1 MNEYN
6 LKTNIREVTL
16 SALLIAIVFLTTKLI
31 NIQLGGS
38 SGTLVH
44 VGTAALWIAGFLFGK
59 KQGAIAGGIGMG
71 LFDLL
76 SPYAVWAPFTFVI
89 RLVMGYLAGKIAY
102 DKGKNGENIIWN
114 VAAIVVSGAWMVAGY
129 YIAEGLIYGNWIAP
143 VASIPANLIEIAFGC
158 AALPIVYA
166 IKKSKVILNQAR

>member
-6 LKTNIREVTL
+6 LKTNIGEITL
-16 SALLIAIVFLTTKLI
+16 SAILIAIVFLTTKLI

-44 VGTAALWIAGFLFGK
+44 VGTAALWVAAFIFGK
-59 KQGAIAGGIGMG
+59 KQGAIAGGFGMG

-76 SPYAVWAPFTFVI
+76 SPYAIWAPFTFVI
-89 RLVMGYLAGKIAY
+89 RVVMGYLAGKIAY
-102 DKGKNGENIIWN
+102 DNGKKGESLVWNI
-114 VAAIVVSGAWMVAGY
+114 VAIVASGAWMVVGY
-129 YIAEGLIYGNWIAP
+129 YVAEGLIYGNWLAP
-143 VASIPANLIEIAFGC
+143 VNSIPANLLELAFGC

-166 IKKSKVILNQAR
+166 IKKSKVIISQAK